1 MAGAHRERRAES
13 GDAFQFL
20 AELKGSSA
28 SLRGA
33 TVSFE
38 QGCDLSKLLGLEINQ
53 HEWETRNRRQGVSR
67 VTWPVAVRMEGKV
80 RVQRNLRGKM
90 ERSLRFGETKGGIET
105 RPRAGG
111 SAGRGGLGK
120 SAFM

>member
-20 AELKGSSA
+20 AELKGSSS

-80 RVQRNLRGKM
+80 RVMQ
-90 ERSLRFGETKGGIET
+90 
-105 RPRAGG
+105 P
-111 SAGRGGLGK
+111 
-120 SAFM
+120 